1 MLLDIKL
8 YNKQLIYKFQINNKL
23 LFFREQ
29 RSVKII

>member
-1 MLLDIKL
+1 MLLDIEL

-29 RSVKII
+29 RLVKII